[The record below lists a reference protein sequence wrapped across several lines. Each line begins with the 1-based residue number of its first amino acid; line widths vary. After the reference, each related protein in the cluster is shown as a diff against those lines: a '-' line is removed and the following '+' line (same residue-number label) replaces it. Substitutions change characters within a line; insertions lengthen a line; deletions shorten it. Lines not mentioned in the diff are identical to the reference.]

1 MNDAIFPKSYVT
13 LFQLKGATFTLKKY
27 KQIKIMLTII
37 KDLPG
42 NVLGVSGEGK
52 ITGKDYETVLIPTIA
67 EKFKANKKL
76 RMLYHLGVNF
86 TGFDLSAMLD
96 DAKMGMKHLSAWDR
110 IALVSDHEVINTFA
124 KFFGHMMSCEL
135 RIFKNAEMGVAKKW
149 ISEK

>member
-1 MNDAIFPKSYVT
+1 
-13 LFQLKGATFTLKKY
+13 LKKY
-27 KQIKIMLTII
+27 IQIKIMLTII
-37 KDLPG
+37 NDLPD

-52 ITGKDYETVLIPTIA
+52 ITGKDYETVLIPAIA

-110 IALVSDHEVINTFA
+110 IALVSDHEMINAFA
-124 KFFGHMMSCEL
+124 KFFGHMLSCEL
-135 RIFKNAEMGVAKKW
+135 RIFKNAEMGEAKKW
-149 ISEK
+149 ITE

>member
-1 MNDAIFPKSYVT
+1 VNNVIFSESYIT
-13 LFQLKGATFTLKKY
+13 LIQWKVATFTLKKY

-37 KDLPG
+37 KDLPD

-52 ITGKDYETVLIPTIA
+52 ITGKDYETVLIPAIA

-86 TGFDLSAMLD
+86 TGFDLSAMID

-110 IALVSDHEVINTFA
+110 IALVSDHEMINTFA
-124 KFFGHMMSCEL
+124 KFFGHMLSCEL
-135 RIFKNAEMGVAKKW
+135 RIFKNAEMGEAKKW
-149 ISEK
+149 ISE